1 MKWSIGRK
9 RMQVGFGSIILLVA
23 VFSVFVLLKM
33 RDFRTGVEAAQSNQH
48 RVEIA
53 KDLQLQIANVWQFIT
68 DASLTK
74 DKRVIEEEAGP
85 ALSAAFADI
94 DKLKALGAGNARQTG
109 ELEALRESVA
119 SVYSTGVRM
128 FEAYLRRW
136 EEGNIVMDEYDR
148 ACDRA
153 IQAAA
158 SYVDNTTRQAN
169 DDASKMQQTTRSA
182 IVVTLIFALV
192 MIGLSAGVATYIVR
206 QIVTPVRRLM
216 GLAEK
221 VADGDL
227 TVSVDS
233 TSKDEVGQ
241 LTLSINKMVS
251 DLADTVRQVMD
262 AASVVASATT
272 EISAGAQA
280 MATGTE
286 KQSAQAGEVAS
297 AVEEMSKSILD
308 NSRNAVATA
317 DTATKARQVAEQGGK
332 AVEETMHGMKPIAE
346 KVGRSAGMVQALGR
360 FSDQIGE
367 IISVIDEIADQ
378 TNLLALNAAI
388 EAARAGEQGRG
399 FAVVADEVRKLA
411 ERTTRAT
418 KEIAAMIKKIQ
429 DDTADAVRAMNEGTR
444 EVASGIQLADQ
455 AGNALQQIIENTLKV
470 TDMVAQIASASEEQ
484 SSTSEEIA
492 RNVESISGVAQE
504 TASGTHQIAKASE
517 DLNRQTENLQR
528 VMSRFKLAPTKVR

>member
-23 VFSVFVLLKM
+23 VFSVFVLIKL
-33 RDFRTGVEAAQSNQH
+33 REIRTGVEAAQSIQR
-48 RVEIA
+48 RVEVA

-74 DKRVIEEEAGP
+74 DRKVIEAEAAP
-85 ALSAAFADI
+85 ALSAAYADI
-94 DKLKALGAGNARQTG
+94 DKLKALGVHNAPQTG
-109 ELEALRESVA
+109 ELDVLRESVA
-119 SVYSTGVRM
+119 SLYSTGVKM
-128 FEAYLRRW
+128 FDAYLRRW
-136 EEGNIVMDEYDR
+136 EDGNVVMDEYDR

-153 IQAAA
+153 IRAAA
-158 SYVDNTTRQAN
+158 GYVESTTREAN
-169 DDASKMQQTTRSA
+169 EDAARMQQTTRSA
-182 IVVTLIFALV
+182 VVVTMVFALV
-192 MIGLSAGVATYIVR
+192 MIALSAGVATYIVR
-206 QIVTPVRRLM
+206 QIVTPIRRLRE
-216 GLAEK
+216 LAEK

-241 LTLSINKMVS
+241 LTLAINTMVS
-251 DLADTVRQVMD
+251 DLAGTVRQVMD

-286 KQSAQAGEVAS
+286 RQSAQAGEVAS
-297 AVEEMSKSILD
+297 AVEEMSKSVLD
-308 NSRNAVATA
+308 NSRNAAATA
-317 DTATKARQVAEQGGK
+317 DTATKARQVAEKGGK
-332 AVEETMHGMKPIAE
+332 AVEETMHGMRRIAD
-346 KVGRSAGMVQALGR
+346 KVGRSAGMVQALGS

-367 IISVIDEIADQ
+367 IVSVIDEIADQ

-418 KEIAAMIKKIQ
+418 KEIGTMIKKIQ
-429 DDTADAVRAMNEGTR
+429 DDTAEAVRAMNEGTR

-455 AGNALQQIIENTLKV
+455 AGTALQQIIENTLKV

-504 TASGTHQIAKASE
+504 TASGTHEIAKASE
-517 DLNRQTENLQR
+517 DLNSQTESLQR
-528 VMSRFKLAPTKVR
+528 LMSRFKLAPTKAQ

>member
-1 MKWSIGRK
+1 M
-9 RMQVGFGSIILLVA
+9 F
-23 VFSVFVLLKM
+23 
-33 RDFRTGVEAAQSNQH
+33 
-48 RVEIA
+48 
-53 KDLQLQIANVWQFIT
+53 
-68 DASLTK
+68 DA
-74 DKRVIEEEAGP
+74 
-85 ALSAAFADI
+85 
-94 DKLKALGAGNARQTG
+94 
-109 ELEALRESVA
+109 
-119 SVYSTGVRM
+119 YS
-128 FEAYLRRW
+128 RRW

-158 SYVDNTTRQAN
+158 GYVDNTTRQAN
-169 DDASKMQQTTRSA
+169 DDASRMQQTTRSA

-192 MIGLSAGVATYIVR
+192 MIGLSAGVATHIVR

-251 DLADTVRQVMD
+251 DLAGTVRQVMD

-286 KQSAQAGEVAS
+286 KQSSQAGEVAS

-317 DTATKARQVAEQGGK
+317 DTATKARQVAEQGGR
-332 AVEETMHGMKPIAE
+332 AVEETMHGMKRIAE

-418 KEIAAMIKKIQ
+418 KEIATMIKKIQ

-492 RNVESISGVAQE
+492 RNVESISGVARE